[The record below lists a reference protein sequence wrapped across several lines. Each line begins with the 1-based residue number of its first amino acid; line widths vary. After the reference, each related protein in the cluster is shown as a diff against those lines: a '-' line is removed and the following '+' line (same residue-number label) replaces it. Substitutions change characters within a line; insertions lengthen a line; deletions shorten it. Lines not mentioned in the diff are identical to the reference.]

1 MGKLSG
7 GDTDGPWGFV
17 PRWLPPFTLLDAW
30 NNGTSLRYSGEFVW
44 DGSKVE
50 ALTFVQQDRG
60 ALTIFVD
67 SVTGLLQGFETLRD
81 DGVHGDVSDAVRF
94 ADYEALEGVLFPKR
108 RTDLMNGE
116 VARELSYRLK
126 VNAAL
131 DSPMFDLPKDVE
143 SPADPVPSER
153 IRRIAE
159 GVYLDTDMGGVMIV
173 EFKDFL
179 VVVEC
184 PGDYW
189 MSQSTI
195 DAVTR
200 KMPGKP
206 IRYVV
211 PSHTH
216 GDHGG
221 GARAYYQLQ
230 AAILT
235 TPGNVEFY
243 KKLAN
248 IRQTIRPDPQ
258 SETPRA
264 PIIET
269 FSRKRVISDGG
280 QTLELHDVGPNTHS
294 EELTIAYLPRQRL
307 LWQADQV
314 FTPMTGRALNK
325 AMPVTVEFA
334 GRLRSL
340 GLADFH
346 QMVEAH
352 HSRLLSAEEFRQML
366 RMADPR
372 SDDAPSEASWR

>member
-143 SPADPVPSER
+143 S
-153 IRRIAE
+153 
-159 GVYLDTDMGGVMIV
+159 L
-173 EFKDFL
+173 
-179 VVVEC
+179 
-184 PGDYW
+184 
-189 MSQSTI
+189 
-195 DAVTR
+195 
-200 KMPGKP
+200 
-206 IRYVV
+206 
-211 PSHTH
+211 
-216 GDHGG
+216 
-221 GARAYYQLQ
+221 
-230 AAILT
+230 
-235 TPGNVEFY
+235 
-243 KKLAN
+243 
-248 IRQTIRPDPQ
+248 
-258 SETPRA
+258 
-264 PIIET
+264 
-269 FSRKRVISDGG
+269 
-280 QTLELHDVGPNTHS
+280 
-294 EELTIAYLPRQRL
+294 
-307 LWQADQV
+307 
-314 FTPMTGRALNK
+314 
-325 AMPVTVEFA
+325 
-334 GRLRSL
+334 
-340 GLADFH
+340 
-346 QMVEAH
+346 
-352 HSRLLSAEEFRQML
+352 
-366 RMADPR
+366 
-372 SDDAPSEASWR
+372 